1 MDSFNKTI
9 GDHHEYI
16 FDICRKISN
25 LIQKNNE
32 TEARNTLIKLLDY
45 HYRNELD
52 YTPLVNHLIRNLG
65 LYPYLRVNTSDWQD
79 RLIYEA
85 FKVDVGLKFPV
96 TLHREQSL
104 VLKKLINGTDLA
116 ISAPTSFGKSFIIDA
131 FISIKKPTNV
141 MIIVPTIS
149 LTDETRRRLHRKFS
163 AEYKIITTSDVEL
176 GDKNIF
182 IFPQERAI
190 GYLEKINQIDILI
203 VDEFYKASEVHDK
216 ERASVLLKAIIKL
229 SKKATQRYFL
239 SPNIDQ
245 INSNPFTKG
254 MEFIKIDFN
263 TVFLEKHDFSS
274 EIKNDDSLKGKYLL
288 EILNKSKGKSL
299 VYAGT
304 YKNIDKIT
312 DVLTKS
318 SVNSSSNITTQ
329 FSNWLRENYS
339 TGWKLPKLIENGV
352 GIHNGRLHRS
362 LSQLQVKL
370 FEESDGLNT
379 LVSTSS
385 IVEGVNTNAEN
396 VIIWQSKNGSRN
408 LKDFLYKN
416 IIGRS
421 GRMFKHFIGK
431 VYLFSAPPQEEF
443 SELDLTIPDSLITD
457 IDEKEFSDSLTPDQ
471 IAAII
476 SYREEMSTLL
486 GEEKFKRL
494 HSEGAFKSNNPSLII
509 QIAWDIIQNPR
520 EWERVYFLNTQK
532 PDDWDSYLYKILK
545 LQPGSWGIEYSKF
558 VAYIKSASENWS
570 KTIPQQLIGLS
581 SNNISIDN
589 LFELEKNLTHKLTSL
604 LSDINVLL
612 RELTAKN
619 NADISSFIFKCS
631 HAFLPP
637 IVFQLEE
644 YGLPRM
650 LSKKIQ
656 LKFLLDFDKEN
667 LSVHQAIEHLKFIDS
682 IIGLAEEI
690 NASEFERYI
699 ISNFIDGVTLQK

>member
-1 MDSFNKTI
+1 MDSFNKKI
-9 GDHHEYI
+9 GDHHEYT
-16 FDICRKISN
+16 FNVCRDIRN
-25 LIQKNNE
+25 LIQNNNE
-32 TEARNTLIKLLDY
+32 TEARDTLIKLLDY

-52 YTPLVNHLIRNLG
+52 YNPLVNHLIRNLG

-85 FKVDVGLKFPV
+85 FKVDVGLNFPV

-163 AEYKIITTSDVEL
+163 SEYKIITTSDVEL
-176 GDKNIF
+176 DDKNIF

-190 GYLEKINQIDILI
+190 GYLEKIKQIDILI
-203 VDEFYKASEVHDK
+203 VDEFYKASAIHDK
-216 ERASVLLKAIIKL
+216 DRASVLLKAIIKL

-254 MEFIKIDFN
+254 MEFTKIDFN

-274 EIKNDDSLKGKYLL
+274 KIKNDDSLKGKYLL
-288 EILNKSKGKSL
+288 EILKKSKGKSL

-312 DVLTKS
+312 DFLKNNLVT
-318 SVNSSSNITTQ
+318 SSSNINNQ

-339 TGWKLPKLIENGV
+339 TVWELPKLIENGV

-396 VIIWQSKNGSRN
+396 VIIWQSKNGNKN

-431 VYLFSAPPQEEF
+431 VYLFSSPPQEEF
-443 SELDLTIPDSLITD
+443 SELDLTLPDSLITD

-476 SYREEMSTLL
+476 SYREDMSTLL
-486 GEEKFKRL
+486 GEETFKRL
-494 HSEGAFKSNNPSLII
+494 QSEDAFKLNNHELIL
-509 QIAWDIIQNPR
+509 QIAWDIFQNPR
-520 EWERVYFLNTQK
+520 EWERVYFLNAQD
-532 PDDWDSYLYKILK
+532 PSDWDFYLYKILK
-545 LQPGSWGIEYSKF
+545 LQPGLWRIEYSKF

-570 KTIPQQLIGLS
+570 MTIPQQLIKLS
-581 SNNISIDN
+581 SSNITIDN
-589 LFELEKNLTHKLTSL
+589 LFELEKTLTHKLTSL
-604 LSDINVLL
+604 LNDINVLL
-612 RELTAKN
+612 REINPKN
-619 NADISSFIFKCS
+619 NNDISSFIFKCS

-650 LSKKIQ
+650 ISKKIQ
-656 LKFLLDFDKEN
+656 LKFLLDFDAEN
-667 LSVHQAIEHLKFIDS
+667 LTLHQAIEHLKFIES
-682 IIGLAEEI
+682 TIGLAEVI
-690 NASEFERYI
+690 KASEFERYI
-699 ISNFIDGVTLQK
+699 IKNFIDGVTLQK